1 MLKALLT
8 DVDGTITDHGRSL
21 HTGAIEVIRELV
33 ERGVEVV
40 LASGNTACFMDSLCR
55 MIGTSG
61 TFIAENGGVYR
72 VGFHGELHIIGDQPA
87 SLEAFRVVQEH
98 YRGAGTPIQLLSP
111 QYRYT
116 DVAFLRTV
124 PPEEIVK
131 LLEGY
136 DVLVMDTGFAIHL
149 QAKGVNKA
157 TAFIDL
163 ARDIGVLPGE
173 FLAIGDAI
181 NDIEMLGAAGIGATV
196 ANGHP
201 KVKAVAGYIAKNS
214 YGDGF
219 IEAVQEYSSHFL
231 ER

>member
-1 MLKALLT
+1 VLKAILT

-33 ERGVEVV
+33 SRGVEVV
-40 LASGNTACFMDSLCR
+40 LASGNTACFMDALCR

-61 TFIAENGGVYR
+61 TFIGENGGVYR
-72 VGFHGELHIIGDQPA
+72 VGFAGELHIHGDQPIC
-87 SLEAFRVVQEH
+87 LEAFQVIQTH
-98 YRGAGTPIQLLSP
+98 YRNAGTPLQLLSP
-111 QYRYT
+111 QYRYA
-116 DVAFLRTV
+116 DVAFSRTV
-124 PPEEIVK
+124 PPEEVEK
-131 LLEGY
+131 LLAGY
-136 DVLVMDTGFAIHL
+136 DVRVIDTGFAIHL

-157 TAFIDL
+157 TAFMDL
-163 ARDIGVLPGE
+163 ANDLGIPPGE

-181 NDIEMLGAAGIGATV
+181 NDVEMLKAAGIGVTV

-201 KVKAVAGYIAKNS
+201 DAKAAAGYIAKKM

-219 IEAVQEYSSHFL
+219 IEAMQNYSSHFL